1 MLIPGLLVLGVGIAL
16 MVRANLGLGPWDV
29 FHQGISR
36 HTGIPMGRTAIIVGV
51 PIILLWWP
59 LGYRPG
65 IGTLINVVLVG
76 LTIDVAL
83 DRISAPHLI
92 VLRVPML
99 LGSIVVLAVGAGLY
113 LGAGL
118 GAGPR
123 DGLMLALHNRF
134 GWSIRLVRTVM
145 EVTVLVC
152 GVVLGGTA
160 GFGTV
165 LFAFTFGPLVQ
176 VTLGWFGAPRLAVE
190 PVGLAGE

>member
-29 FHQGISR
+29 LHQGISR

-51 PIILLWWP
+51 PIVVLWWP

-83 DRISAPHLI
+83 DHISAPHPI
-92 VLRVPML
+92 ALRVPML
-99 LGSIVVLAVGAGLY
+99 LGSIVVLAIGAGLY
-113 LGAGL
+113 LGAEL

-123 DGLMLALHNRF
+123 DGLMLAL
-134 GWSIRLVRTVM
+134 
-145 EVTVLVC
+145 
-152 GVVLGGTA
+152 
-160 GFGTV
+160 
-165 LFAFTFGPLVQ
+165 
-176 VTLGWFGAPRLAVE
+176 
-190 PVGLAGE
+190 